1 MTVEEKRR
9 QAFEDTRRGAQ
20 YLKFAQ
26 GYTKELIILAELF
39 NGKEKVDEKRF
50 PKLASLQ
57 NKIGEPV
64 DFENVQ
70 NLISSILRA
79 VSSAQDHF
87 LNAQT
92 RFISASKQEEKEEKL
107 VDKIKE

>member
-1 MTVEEKRR
+1 MTVEEKRK
-9 QAFEDTRRGAQ
+9 QAFEDTRRGSQ
-20 YLKFAQ
+20 YLKIAQ
-26 GYTKELIILAELF
+26 GYTKELIGLAELF
-39 NGKEKVDEKRF
+39 SGKEKVDEKRC

-64 DFENVQ
+64 DFEKVH

-79 VSSAQDHF
+79 VSSAQDSF

-92 RFISASKQEEKEEKL
+92 NFISASKKEEK
-107 VDKIKE
+107 DEKFQK

>member
-1 MTVEEKRR
+1 MKKEEKRK
-9 QAFEDTRRGAQ
+9 QEIEDTRRGSQ
-20 YLKFAQ
+20 YLKIAQ
-26 GYTKELIILAELF
+26 GYTKELIGLAELF

-64 DFENVQ
+64 DFEKVQ

-79 VSSAQDHF
+79 VSSAQDSF

-92 RFISASKQEEKEEKL
+92 NFISASKKEEK
-107 VDKIKE
+107 DERFQK

>member
-1 MTVEEKRR
+1 MAVEEKSW

-39 NGKEKVDEKRF
+39 NGKEKVDENRF

-64 DFENVQ
+64 DFEKVQ
-70 NLISSILRA
+70 NLISSTLRA
-79 VSSAQDHF
+79 LSSAQDHF

-92 RFISASKQEEKEEKL
+92 GFISASKQEEKEEKL
-107 VDKIKE
+107 EDKIKD

>member
-1 MTVEEKRR
+1 MTVKEKRKR
-9 QAFEDTRRGAQ
+9 AFEDARRGAQ
-20 YLKFAQ
+20 CLKYAQ
-26 GYTKELIILAELF
+26 GYTKELIRLAESF

-79 VSSAQDHF
+79 VSSAQDHL

-92 RFISASKQEEKEEKL
+92 GFISASKQEEKEGLK
-107 VDKIKE
+107 DKIKE

>member
-1 MTVEEKRR
+1 MKI
-9 QAFEDTRRGAQ
+9 
-20 YLKFAQ
+20 AQ
-26 GYTKELIILAELF
+26 GYTKELIGLAELF

-64 DFENVQ
+64 DFEKVQ

-79 VSSAQDHF
+79 VSSAQDSF

-92 RFISASKQEEKEEKL
+92 NFISASKKEEK
-107 VDKIKE
+107 DERFQK

>member
-1 MTVEEKRR
+1 MTVEEKRK
-9 QAFEDTRRGAQ
+9 QAFEDTRRGSQ
-20 YLKFAQ
+20 YLKIAQ
-26 GYTKELIILAELF
+26 GYTKELIGLAELF

-64 DFENVQ
+64 DFEKVQ

-79 VSSAQDHF
+79 VSSAQDSF

-92 RFISASKQEEKEEKL
+92 NFISASKKEEK
-107 VDKIKE
+107 DERFQK

>member
-1 MTVEEKRR
+1 MTVEGKRK
-9 QAFEDTRRGAQ
+9 QAFEDARRGAQ
-20 YLKFAQ
+20 CLKFAQ
-26 GYTKELIILAELF
+26 GYTKELIRLAESF

-64 DFENVQ
+64 DFENVHT
-70 NLISSILRA
+70 LISSILRA

-92 RFISASKQEEKEEKL
+92 GFISASKQEEKEEKPER
-107 VDKIKE
+107 KK